1 MSAPR
6 AMAPEIIV
14 RIQYPDAGLDLLRAH
29 FTVHYAPSP
38 EAFEAAIDASGGVV
52 RGLVTNGSLGVSA
65 SQIARMPKLEVI
77 HTQGVGHENVDLDAA
92 RAQGIRVATNKGTN
106 SFSVADHAMALLLSV
121 ARGIPWMDREVRA
134 GRWVTARKSRPLAYR
149 KRLGILGL
157 GEIGMMVAQRAAGF
171 EMEIGYHNRNPR
183 DDVPHVYHASPLAL
197 AAASDFVVVS
207 MPGGAGTRKVVNAAF
222 LDALGPGGF
231 LINIGRGSS
240 VDNDDLAAAL
250 TEGRIAGAAID
261 VVDGEPEVPASLLAA
276 PNLII
281 TPHIASRSPESVN
294 SANAR
299 VADNLQAYFAGEPMV
314 SQIL

>member
-1 MSAPR
+1 MT
-6 AMAPEIIV
+6 PEIIV
-14 RIQYPDAGLDLLRAH
+14 RIQYPEAGLDLLRAH

-38 EAFEAAIDASGGVV
+38 EKFEAAIDARGGVV
-52 RGLVTNGSLGVSA
+52 RGLVTNGSLGVSG
-65 SQIARMPKLEVI
+65 SQIQRMPKLGVI
-77 HTQGVGHENVDLDAA
+77 HTQGVGHENVDLEAA
-92 RAQGIRVATNKGTN
+92 RARGISVATNKGTN
-106 SFSVADHAMALLLSV
+106 AFSVADHAMALLLSA

-134 GRWVTARKSRPLAYR
+134 GRWVAARMSRPLAYR

-171 EMEIGYHNRNPR
+171 EMEIGYHNRSAR
-183 DDVPHVYHASPLAL
+183 DDVDYRYHASPLAL
-197 AAASDFVVVS
+197 AEASDFVVVS
-207 MPGGAGTRKVVNAAF
+207 MPGGAGTRKVINAAF
-222 LDALGPGGF
+222 LEALGPGGF

-240 VDNDDLAAAL
+240 VDNTDLAAAL

-261 VVDGEPEVPASLLAA
+261 VVDGEPAVPDVLLAA

-294 SANAR
+294 CANER
-299 VADNLQAYFAGEPMV
+299 VAENLRAYFDGLPMV